1 MNKNAFNISQNE
13 KEKEEVIKLIRD
25 FISAYRK
32 TPESFRNKEICPQNK
47 IMFNSYSK
55 LYLFVRVHA
64 AYNSFY
70 EKLYSLGIDKINCY
84 NCISD
89 FYKTL
94 VNEVV
99 LPKWKEKSILYVYR
113 RNNICLRSGHNR
125 INATAVLLGF
135 HNKNI
140 ILNVQYCPQCKKY
153 YIEETSYLR
162 YREQYGAIIGNIRFE
177 STGSYDE
184 NANIAEQS
192 PLMLCGYSV
201 SQQVGHSDSDRQYI
215 ISRIIDNKILSKTKV
230 IDYLQLFIKKN
241 GKKIGNELA
250 LEKWE
255 RDLDFTLR
263 YHMHQQPVVGITEI
277 RRIGKKKPHKK
288 K

>member
-1 MNKNAFNISQNE
+1 MNKYAFEISQNE
-13 KEKEEVIKLIRD
+13 QEKEEIIKLIRE

-32 TPESFRNKEICPQNK
+32 TPETFRNKEICPQNTK
-47 IMFNSYSK
+47 IFKSYSK
-55 LYLFVRVHA
+55 LYLYVRVHA
-64 AYNSFY
+64 AYNSLY
-70 EKLYSLGIDKINCY
+70 EKLYSLGVDKINCY

-94 VNEVV
+94 VHEVD
-99 LPKWKEKSILYVYR
+99 LPKWKDKNILYVYR
-113 RNNICLRSGHNR
+113 RNNVCLRSGHNW
-125 INATAVLLGF
+125 INTTAVLLGF
-135 HNKNI
+135 ENKNLT
-140 ILNVQYCPQCKKY
+140 LNVQYCPQCRRY

-162 YREQYGAIIGNIRFE
+162 YRKQYGAIIGDIRFE
-177 STGSYDE
+177 TTGLY
-184 NANIAEQS
+184 NKNKNLAEQS
-192 PLMLCGYSV
+192 PLKLCGYTV
-201 SQQVGHSDSDRQYI
+201 NQEIGYSDSARQYI

-241 GKKIGNELA
+241 GKKEGNELA

-277 RRIGKKKPHKK
+277 RRFGKKKPHR
-288 K
+288 